1 MERKMEESIRA
12 IYSCWNAG
20 DHEGVMKAFRD
31 LGPDGFTVEY
41 VGSAPIEGAAAVQQM
56 WDEFAGTCTVEI
68 SELLIN
74 GDEAAAFILNHVHGE
89 DGTTTL
95 PSIETYHVRGQK
107 LDVRYFHRTSA

>member
-1 MERKMEESIRA
+1 MEDSIRS

-20 DHEGVMKAFRD
+20 DHEGVIQAFRA

-41 VGSAPIEGAAAVQQM
+41 VGSAPIEGEAAVQQM

-68 SELLIN
+68 SELLVN

-89 DGTTTL
+89 DGTITL
-95 PSIETYHVRGQK
+95 PSIETYHVRGRV
-107 LDVRYFHRTSA
+107 LDVRYFHRTPA